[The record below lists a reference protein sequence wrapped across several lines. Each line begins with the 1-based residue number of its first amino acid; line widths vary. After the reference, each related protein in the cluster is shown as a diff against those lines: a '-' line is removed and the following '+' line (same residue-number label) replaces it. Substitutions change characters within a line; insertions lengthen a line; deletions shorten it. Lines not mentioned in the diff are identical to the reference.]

1 MPSRF
6 EYERAIRH
14 SELPPLSR
22 LLALTVATWADA
34 RTGVIP
40 ARLMPSLT
48 TLEDAT
54 GMARASV
61 RTHLDKLE
69 AGAWLLRDR
78 PSVAA
83 ARSEKART
91 HYKIRIPKGAA
102 VSDSDGIELGQD
114 TTNARAGAALD
125 VDELGQE
132 LPQAGAGA
140 ALALGQEMTT
150 TRAGAALKSSFSSS
164 SSVEYQLQKQPAPRT
179 PAAADD
185 DALRTVQPLID
196 EMGRRDMRV
205 SWQLQTADWRTLA
218 TLVRTRSVPV
228 LVDHAERVWRSS
240 KNAPYSVRYFLPGW
254 TSLPETPINST
265 PSLRAVPGRSGPP
278 TAAENYLE
286 GMARIAAELRAAE
299 EAAERNAQ

>member
-48 TLEDAT
+48 TLEAAT
-54 GMARASV
+54 GMARGSV

-102 VSDSDGIELGQD
+102 VSDTDGIELGQD

-125 VDELGQE
+125 VDGLGQE

-140 ALALGQEMTT
+140 APELGQELTT
-150 TRAGAALKSSFSSS
+150 TRAGAALKSSLSTS
-164 SSVEYQLQKQPAPRT
+164 SSVEYQLQEQP
-179 PAAADD
+179 PAVTQPGTTVATVSG
-185 DALRTVQPLID
+185 RGEVQPLID
-196 EMGRRDMRV
+196 AMAARGMNV
-205 SWQLQTADWRTLA
+205 SWTFSSPEWINLRDA
-218 TLVRTRSVPV
+218 VRRVGVPA
-228 LVDHAERVWRSS
+228 LVDHAARAWQAA
-240 KNAPYSVRYFLPGW
+240 KNTPYSARYFLTGW
-254 TSLPETPINST
+254 TGLQDAPAYTG
-265 PSLRAVPGRSGPP
+265 LRAVTRPP
-278 TAAENYLE
+278 SAASEYLD
-286 GMARIAAELRAAE
+286 GMAAIAAELRAAE